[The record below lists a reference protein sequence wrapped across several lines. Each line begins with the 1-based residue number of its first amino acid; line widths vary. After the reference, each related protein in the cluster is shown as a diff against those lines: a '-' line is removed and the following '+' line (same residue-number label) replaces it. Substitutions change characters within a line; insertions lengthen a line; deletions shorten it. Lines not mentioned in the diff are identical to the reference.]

1 MPFSGHLDL
10 SDSSRVIFVQEENI
24 MAKKFTIRQIAL
36 ALRCHEQSARILL
49 SEVSEKIDNVA
60 GDFAELIDA
69 RTLIALYRRHENTKI
84 ARRLLP
90 LLQSVD

>member
-1 MPFSGHLDL
+1 
-10 SDSSRVIFVQEENI
+10 
-24 MAKKFTIRQIAL
+24 MAKKFMIGQIAR

-49 SEVSEKIDNVA
+49 GEVGARLDNVA

-69 RTLIALYRRHENTKI
+69 RTLIALYRRHENTMI

-90 LLQSVD
+90 LLQRAD

>member
-1 MPFSGHLDL
+1 
-10 SDSSRVIFVQEENI
+10 

-49 SEVSEKIDNVA
+49 SEVSEKIDN
-60 GDFAELIDA
+60 FAELIDA

-90 LLQSVD
+90 LLQSAD